1 MVGGEEKVAGLAE
14 AWVDGYEQ
22 LDKYCIGMG
31 DRIIFTEEHFGSAKF
46 YLLYKAKSF
55 LEFIGDECFGEFLY
69 GSNIVCIRSCSFWVD
84 IESVTGR
91 FKDKLKV
98 IKRNLEI
105 PLWGKGQYTSGNR

>member
-14 AWVDGYEQ
+14 AWVGGYEQ

-69 GSNIVCIRSCSFWVD
+69 GSQYCMHPFLWFLDRY
-84 IESVTGR
+84 R
-91 FKDKLKV
+91 
-98 IKRNLEI
+98 KRHGEI
-105 PLWGKGQYTSGNR
+105 